1 MLVFVAGC
9 LAVLALVI
17 AVLRRQVLFAIGIGV
32 GLALA
37 GITAALAPAFSLGTM
52 PVWLPALPF
61 ALVAF
66 TLLFFGVLAWWWGS
80 DR

>member
-1 MLVFVAGC
+1 MLVIVAVC
-9 LAVLALVI
+9 MAVLALIV
-17 AVLRRQVLFAIGIGV
+17 AVLRKRIEFAIGIGV
-32 GLALA
+32 GMALA
-37 GITAALAPAFSLGTM
+37 GIAAAVLPTFSLKTM

-66 TLLFFGVLAWWWGS
+66 TLLCFGVLAWWWGT